1 MKLDSKQA
9 IESCIGWWF
18 KRTWSLPHQI
28 IGFNELGN
36 GLWIREQGKDKVK
49 ITPLVSF
56 IPHGYTA
63 TKEPYTR

>member
-28 IGFNELGN
+28 LGFNELGN
-36 GLWIREQGKDKVK
+36 GVRIREIGKEKVK
-49 ITPLVSF
+49 VTPIVCIILKCYV
-56 IPHGYTA
+56 A
-63 TKEPYTR
+63 TKEPHTR